1 MTSLTL
7 SFADDHLENERVGLG
22 GAPDLDH
29 INLLGGQFFGEPQSK
44 LRK

>member
-1 MTSLTL
+1 MSLAVSL
-7 SFADDHLENERVGLG
+7 ADDHLENERVGLG

-29 INLLGGQFFGEPQSK
+29 INLLGGQFFSEPQSK